1 MFRSFTTRSGGG
13 VRGRLLPIRNDISE
27 SVGGDDVLDHELAT
41 VFHETHAFELVP
53 HRHSSPFQYGQTDT
67 RGDLADQLFF

>member
-1 MFRSFTTRSGGG
+1 MTFRSQ
-13 VRGRLLPIRNDISE
+13 